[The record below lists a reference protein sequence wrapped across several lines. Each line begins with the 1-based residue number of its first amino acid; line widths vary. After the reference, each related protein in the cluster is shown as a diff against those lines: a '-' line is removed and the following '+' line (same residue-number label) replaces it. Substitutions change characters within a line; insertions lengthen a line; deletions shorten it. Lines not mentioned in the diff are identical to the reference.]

1 MACSFDICSVFADV
15 NETIATL
22 PKEPNELKAVL
33 MAHLGISD
41 ILTNSSENS
50 AGGSGGG
57 SCSFGGG
64 CMGAD
69 STAPAT
75 ATTPSVVT
83 PPTPPVSVMSNVFKH
98 PITYIDPLKIHELP
112 SSIIEDLEM
121 VHTKPKMEIAHNDG
135 KCPESASKS
144 ESATVTASDPESELK
159 GLYHYVFNPSSVYGN
174 EYLPIWSK
182 YYSTDIEY
190 LKNTQTL
197 LTYYDNE
204 ILHRAVI
211 QNTAHQTHDEAFST
225 MKDTW
230 SSFRGSGKI
239 SEFKEKFSYIETPI
253 LSKLNQSSPFLQILT
268 VYNISSPVITLLTP
282 IIVIIVPFIILF
294 MRGAQIN
301 VNDYIEI
308 LKTIVAQ
315 HSIGKFFTDFDTVTI
330 EQKMYILMSIVFYFI
345 QIYQNIMACVRF
357 YNNIKLV
364 HTHLDTIHGF
374 LTVTGVNMTYMIQLI
389 QTYHLTTYEGFKNEL
404 VDRYTLLSDFTR
416 ALSDI
421 TPFSPSIS
429 KFLQIGVVM
438 KNYYALF
445 SQTDLNELL
454 DYSFGFNAYIEHL
467 TACRNL
473 VINGRINACKFV
485 KTAEVATV
493 ATTEVAK
500 EATEETETEE
510 VKEEEAT
517 LPAIT
522 ENEHEDTEAADT
534 KPEAAVADTAAV
546 VPATLP
552 PPSSPPPP
560 PPHAP
565 RTPATNSATATKL
578 NSQFYAPLLSG
589 NVSSNAVPND
599 IHLNKQLIITGPNAA
614 GKTTTIKATLFN
626 IILSQQI
633 GYGFYKSAQINPY
646 EYLHCYLNI
655 PDTSGR
661 DSLFQA
667 ESRRCKE
674 ILTCMLEHP
683 KDRHFCIFDELYS
696 GTNPYE
702 AVASAYGYIDF
713 ISKNPN
719 VDLILTTHYIELCH
733 LLEKHDRIENL
744 HMSTAA
750 DGAYLYK
757 IADGISTIKGGL
769 KVLRELDYPAE
780 IVDSARRI
788 IERKN

>member
-22 PKEPNELKAVL
+22 PKEPNELKTVL
-33 MAHLGISD
+33 MAHLGITD
-41 ILTNSSENS
+41 LLTNSSEK
-50 AGGSGGG
+50 SGGG
-57 SCSFGGG
+57 SGSGG

-69 STAPAT
+69 STTT
-75 ATTPSVVT
+75 AT
-83 PPTPPVSVMSNVFKH
+83 TPPVSVMSNVFKH

-121 VHTKPKMEIAHNDG
+121 VHTKPKMEIAVSE
-135 KCPESASKS
+135 PAS
-144 ESATVTASDPESELK
+144 VTDPESELK

-204 ILHRAVI
+204 ILHRAVV
-211 QNTAHQTHDEAFST
+211 QNTAHQSHDEACLT

-239 SEFKEKFSYIETPI
+239 SEFKEKFSYVETPI

-294 MRGAQIN
+294 MRGVQIN

-364 HTHLDTIHGF
+364 HTHLNTIHGF

-389 QTYHLTTYEGFKNEL
+389 QTYHLHTYEGFKNEL

-454 DYSFGFNAYIEHL
+454 EYSFGFNAYIEHL

-473 VINGRINACKFV
+473 VINGKINACKFV
-485 KTAEVATV
+485 KTAEEAVAV
-493 ATTEVAK
+493 AAV
-500 EATEETETEE
+500 
-510 VKEEEAT
+510 

-522 ENEHEDTEAADT
+522 ENDDDDDDDAEGTDAEGTDAEATDATEAAEATDT
-534 KPEAAVADTAAV
+534 PVE
-546 VPATLP
+546 TLP

-560 PPHAP
+560 PC
-565 RTPATNSATATKL
+565 TPATNSATATKL

-589 NVSSNAVPND
+589 NVANNAVPND

-719 VDLILTTHYIELCH
+719 VDLILTTHYIDLCH
-733 LLEKHDRIENL
+733 LLEKHERIENL
-744 HMSTAA
+744 HMSTAE